1 MLNKSYFVSLFLFFQ
16 FLLFFYFKVNGLQY
30 FLLAECF
37 FIYLWIGNI
46 KPFIVLF
53 VYFFIDSSAAFT
65 TASFLFLFGFIKNK
79 VKIPVKISIIFFLIL
94 YFFTARYETYLIKAV
109 MPGFI
114 AFVALIYGITRVP
127 SIQKL
132 LSVALLAYVVIGF
145 IYSVLFEI
153 FSVFSYQPYL
163 MFSIDVIQFVIAL
176 TVYKSFGVILEKELP
191 DNN

>member
-16 FLLFFYFKVNGLQY
+16 FLFFFYFKVNGLQY

-65 TASFLFLFGFIKNK
+65 TVSFLFLFDFIRNK

-94 YFFTARYETYLIKAV
+94 YFFTARYETYLIKAI

-132 LSVALLAYVVIGF
+132 LSEALLTYVVIGF

-153 FSVFSYQPYL
+153 FSVFYYQPHL
-163 MFSIDVIQFVIAL
+163 MFSIDVIQLVIAL
-176 TVYKSFGVILEKELP
+176 TVYMSFSVILEKELP